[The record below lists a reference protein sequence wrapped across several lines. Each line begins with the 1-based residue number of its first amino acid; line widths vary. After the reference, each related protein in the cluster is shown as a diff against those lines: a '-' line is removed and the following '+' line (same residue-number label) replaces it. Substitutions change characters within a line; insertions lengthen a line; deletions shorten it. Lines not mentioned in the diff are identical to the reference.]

1 MRAPVEHFSRF
12 FAPTLKEGPAEAT
25 AASHRLLVRA
35 GFIRQLGA
43 GVYSLLPL
51 AVRTM
56 SKIEAIIR
64 EEMAHAGAQELRL
77 PSLLPAEV
85 WRATGRW
92 DLMGSEMFRLT
103 DRRGSEYCLG
113 MTHEEI
119 FCLLARDE
127 LRSYR
132 DLPRVWFQIG
142 TKFRD
147 EPRPRFGVLRA
158 REFTMKDAY
167 SFDIDNTGLDRSFEA
182 QRSAY
187 KRIFARCGVPAVD
200 VEAFSGSM
208 GGRESVEFMVCIP
221 AGEDTIALCT
231 RCGYAANLEVARSR
245 LPPIEDSAGGA
256 LERFATPD
264 VLTIDAL
271 ASPPHNVEPWR
282 QLKTLVYMCDSQPV
296 VAVMRGDH
304 ALNEAKLQLATSAG
318 DIRPAQDEAIYQ
330 LMGAHA
336 GSLGAVGF
344 SAARVL
350 LDQAL
355 VGRSN
360 MVTGANADG
369 FHLRGVDVDR
379 DITAEIVDLRT
390 VQAGE
395 LCPRC
400 EGVLELDRA
409 LEVGHIFKLGTR
421 YSETLGATV
430 LTPEGEQA
438 PLVMGS
444 YGIGLGRIMAAAVEL
459 FHDQDGII
467 WPPSIAPF
475 AATVLTLGPEAEL
488 YELAEHAVQVLLGA
502 GLDVLYDERDVRAG
516 VKFKDADL
524 IGIPLRVGVGQ
535 RGLSAGGVEVK
546 RRGEREP
553 RLVSVADLG
562 SLVATLREQVT

>member
-1 MRAPVEHFSRF
+1 VERFSRF

-35 GFIRQLGA
+35 GFIRQLSA

-56 SKIEAIIR
+56 SRIETIIR
-64 EEMAHAGAQELRL
+64 EEMANAGAQELRL
-77 PSLLPAEV
+77 PSLLPAEF

-92 DLMGSEMFRLT
+92 ELMGAEMFRLT

-132 DLPRVWFQIG
+132 DLPQVWYQIG

-158 REFTMKDAY
+158 REFAMKDAY
-167 SFDIDNTGLDRSFEA
+167 SFDLDNAGLDRSFEA

-208 GGRESVEFMVCIP
+208 GGRESVEFMVRIP
-221 AGEDTIALCT
+221 AGEDTIAVCP

-245 LPPIEDSAGGA
+245 LPPIEDSAREA
-256 LERFATPD
+256 LERFATPG
-264 VLTIDAL
+264 VLTIEAL
-271 ASPPHNVEPWR
+271 ASPPYNVEAWR
-282 QLKTLVYMCDSQPV
+282 QLKTLVYTCDSQPV
-296 VAVMRGDH
+296 VAIVRGDH
-304 ALNEAKLQLATSAG
+304 ALNEAKLQLATGASEL
-318 DIRPAQDEAIYQ
+318 RPAQDEAIFQ

-336 GSLGAVGF
+336 GSLGAVHF
-344 SAARVL
+344 SNRARVL
-350 LDQAL
+350 LDEAL
-355 VGRSN
+355 VGRTN
-360 MVTGANADG
+360 MVTGANVDG

-421 YSETLGATV
+421 YSVALGATV

-438 PLVMGS
+438 PLVLGS

-459 FHDQDGII
+459 LHDQDGII

-488 YELAEHAVQVLLGA
+488 PELAERAVQVLLGA
-502 GLDVLYDERDVRAG
+502 GLDVLYDDRDVRAG

-562 SLVATLREQVT
+562 SLAATLREQVA